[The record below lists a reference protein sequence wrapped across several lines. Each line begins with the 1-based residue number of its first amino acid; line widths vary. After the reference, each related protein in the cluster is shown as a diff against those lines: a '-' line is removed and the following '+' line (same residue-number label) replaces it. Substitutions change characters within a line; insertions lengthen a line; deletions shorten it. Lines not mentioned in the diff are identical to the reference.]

1 MSDTTA
7 HHLTAEQIRRL
18 ETQGCRAQ
26 DWSKVLAAQPLDT
39 DRLQQVRFSGE
50 VTLGRFEKTIR
61 LFGGVELRAG
71 IANATIH
78 NCRIGNN
85 AFINNIENYIANYDI
100 EDDVLIDHVSLLA
113 VEGESTFGNGVEVAV
128 INEMGG
134 REIPIY
140 DGLSSHVG
148 YLLALYRHRPVLIE
162 KLRTMIARY
171 VESVRSARGRIG
183 AGTRLS
189 NCKLLTNIRVG
200 PCAVIEG
207 ASLLDN
213 GSINSCPEDPA
224 RIGVNV
230 IARDFILSSGSEVGD
245 NSILAHCFVGQGTQL
260 SKQYSAENSV
270 FFANCGGFHG
280 EACSIFAGPYT
291 VTHHKST
298 LLIAGIYSFLNAGS
312 GSNQSNHMYKLGP
325 CHQGVVERGSKTT
338 SDSYMLWPAK
348 VGPFTM
354 VMGRHYGNSDTSNL
368 PYSYLIESEDESVC
382 IPGVNLRSVGTV
394 RDSRKWPKRDR
405 RKDPRKLDF
414 IIFNLLTPF
423 TVQKMINGRKLL
435 AELRETSG
443 RTSQHFYFNGVK
455 IKRSSLENGIEF
467 YRLGTVRF
475 LGNLFVQHIRQNNF
489 TTMQQLRDSLVRRT
503 PDGSET
509 WLDLAGLLAPHEVIE
524 RLLAE
529 IESGAVNSEAA
540 VQDHLRGIYERYE
553 DYQWTWVLGAIE
565 RHLGKTTDQF
575 TAEDVIGLIH
585 EWIGAV
591 EKLDRMRREDACKE
605 FGLTS
610 RIGFGIDGNETER
623 DLDFEAIRG
632 TDTNN
637 SFIQELDAKLKAKK
651 KTVQELFARLEHF
664 S

>member
-1 MSDTTA
+1 MSTTNPEN
-7 HHLTAEQIRRL
+7 LTAEQIQRL
-18 ETQGCRAQ
+18 QAQSCRAE
-26 DWSKVLAAQPLDT
+26 DWSQVRVVQPFDT
-39 DRLQQVRFSGE
+39 DRVHNTHFSGL
-50 VTLGRFEKTIR
+50 VTMGRMDKTVR
-61 LFGGVELRAG
+61 LYGGVCRKAG
-71 IANATIH
+71 IYNATIH
-78 NCRIGNN
+78 NCRIGDNV
-85 AFINNIENYIANYDI
+85 FINNIENYIANYDI
-100 EDDVLIDHVSLLA
+100 ESEVLIDHVSLLA

-140 DGLSSHVG
+140 DGLSSHVA
-148 YLLALYRHRPVLIE
+148 YVLALYRHRPVLIE
-162 KLRTMIARY
+162 KLRSMIAQY
-171 VESVRSARGRIG
+171 VDSIRSARGWIG
-183 AGTRLS
+183 AGARLN
-189 NCKLLTNIRVG
+189 NCQLLTNLRVG

-213 GSINSCPEDPA
+213 GSINSCPEDPT

-325 CHQGVVERGSKTT
+325 VHQGVVERGSKTT

-354 VMGRHYGNSDTSNL
+354 VMGRHYGNSDTSDL

-414 IIFNLLTPF
+414 ILFNLLTPF
-423 TVQKMINGRKLL
+423 TVQKMIKGSTIL
-435 AELRETSG
+435 AELRDTSG
-443 RTSQHFYFNGVK
+443 RTSQFYFYNGVK

-467 YRLGTVRF
+467 YRLGRIRY
-475 LGNLFVQHIRQNNF
+475 LGNIFVQHLRQNDV
-489 TTMQQLRDSLVRRT
+489 TTIQQLRDSLVRRT
-503 PDGSET
+503 TDGSGE
-509 WLDLAGLLAPHEVIE
+509 WLDLAGLLAPVSVLE
-524 RLLAE
+524 RFLTD
-529 IESGAVNSEAA
+529 IESGVVTSQAEVHNRLSE
-540 VQDHLRGIYERYE
+540 IYQRYE
-553 DYQWTWVLGAIE
+553 DYQWTWVLDAIE
-565 RHLGKTTDQF
+565 AHIGKTTDQF

-585 EWIGAV
+585 EWITAV

-610 RIGFGIDGNETER
+610 RIGFGIDGGEKER

-632 TDTNN
+632 TDQSND
-637 SFIQELDAKLKAKK
+637 FIRELDAKLKAKK

-664 S
+664 T